1 MSFSY
6 RLKGYLLS
14 RLFLLFLVCFL
25 VGFLP
30 PHIWFCAFI
39 FLLSVFL
46 LITDKMLLT
55 QNSSPMIPTSV
66 ASSRCP
72 VPAVKVETR
81 ASFRFLIRSKSQLPV
96 GSLVKVSSAP
106 SPPFPRERWMAIS
119 PAHPTLFQLSFAL
132 SVKSWHPGDGRT
144 CSEFSPGEPRI
155 NITWLFLPTSC
166 SLSAADV
173 SDTRAILCHDPS
185 SLGPANLYRVGWP
198 STASRQSSEGRGME
212 DGQGQA
218 WDMGRRF
225 GLLQLWAK
233 RRKRKWSL
241 LLRSMMPNAKTY

>member
-6 RLKGYLLS
+6 RPKGSLLS
-14 RLFLLFLVCFL
+14 CLFLLFLVYFL
-25 VGFLP
+25 VGFSS

-39 FLLSVFL
+39 FPLSHFL

-55 QNSSPMIPTSV
+55 QNSSPMIPASV
-66 ASSRCP
+66 AFSRCP

-81 ASFRFLIRSKSQLPV
+81 ASFRFLMRSKSQLPA

-106 SPPFPRERWMAIS
+106 SPPFPQERWMAIS
-119 PAHPTLFQLSFAL
+119 PAHPTLSQLSFAL

-155 NITWLFLPTSC
+155 NITWLFLPASC

-173 SDTRAILCHDPS
+173 SDAWAILCHDPS
-185 SLGPANLYRVGWP
+185 SLGPANLYRVGWR
-198 STASRQSSEGRGME
+198 STASRQSSEGRGTE

-218 WDMGRRF
+218 GGTGHSF
-225 GLLQLWAK
+225 GMLQL
-233 RRKRKWSL
+233 
-241 LLRSMMPNAKTY
+241 